1 MKLTVYSEEPTKGL
15 QFYELLMESAE
26 FTSELGKVTLNS
38 GRMEAELILLLNRHN
53 VKGKFQKS
61 TLGTLIRVA
70 HENKLLTDNEV
81 LSFKL
86 ISKQRNYLTHNI
98 YALLNYQIDETILER
113 KDLLDSDLHSYIE
126 RAWVLNDNLKGLI
139 EIIKR
144 MK

>member
-1 MKLTVYSEEPTKGL
+1 MNSKVHNGEQTKGL
-15 QFYELLMESAE
+15 RFYELLMESTE

-38 GRMEAELILLLNRHN
+38 GRMEAELILLLDRHK
-53 VKGKFQKS
+53 VEGKFKKS

-98 YALLNYQIDETILER
+98 YALLKYQDIL
-113 KDLLDSDLHSYIE
+113 Y
-126 RAWVLNDNLKGLI
+126 
-139 EIIKR
+139 
-144 MK
+144 

>member
-1 MKLTVYSEEPTKGL
+1 MNSTVYNGEPTKGL
-15 QFYELLMESAE
+15 RVYELLMESTE

-38 GRMEAELILLLNRHN
+38 GKMEAELILLLHRHN
-53 VKGKFQKS
+53 VKGKFQKA
-61 TLGTLIRVA
+61 TLGTLIRVS
-70 HENKLLTDNEV
+70 HENELLTDNEV

-113 KDLLDSDLHSYIE
+113 EDLIDSDVQTYIE
-126 RAWVLNDNLKGLI
+126 RAWVLNDNLKGLT